1 MSRFYETR
9 SELGNFA
16 TDYHEANN
24 EWTVDQEDYEY
35 EQQKRNWYRQ
45 HFNEANSQETYGSN
59 QESDRENYQGRY
71 NDEE

>member
-1 MSRFYETR
+1 MAKKCHPDAQSGNTTRWDFREVSEAYQTMSRFYETR

-35 EQQKRNWYRQ
+35 EQ
-45 HFNEANSQETYGSN
+45 
-59 QESDRENYQGRY
+59 
-71 NDEE
+71 